1 MKTALF
7 ALLSHW
13 RRHPVQLATLMVG
26 LSLATALWSAVQT
39 INSEA
44 RASYARAAATLG
56 QDRLSTLLRKDGSRF
71 DQKIYVAL
79 RRAGWLVSPVLE
91 GDKRFGEHRLRV
103 FGVDPLTAPPQAQVV
118 NIAETGALL
127 KLITP
132 PGMFYV
138 APETATKLAGQTT
151 PPLRALDG
159 IPPGVIVTDMGLAQ
173 VLLDA
178 PGQISRLLLWPEQ
191 PQHRMVL
198 SAIAPDFIERA
209 PDETGD
215 LARLTDSF
223 HLNLT
228 AFGFLAFAVGLFIVH
243 SAVGL
248 AFEQRRPMFRTLRAL
263 GVPARSL
270 MIVICA
276 ELLTFAVLAGMAGVA
291 LGYAIAAMLLPD
303 VAATLRGLY
312 GASVPG
318 AIVVR
323 PETWALGM
331 AIAVLGTL
339 ISSAQGLFGVWRLP
353 LLASAQPRA
362 WAQASRQTIIW
373 QLMAAAALLVMAAL
387 IARYGSGLMA
397 GFALLAA
404 LLLGAA
410 LALPAVL
417 MAGLSAGGALSKSA
431 IAQWFWADARQQLPG
446 LSLALTAMLLALAA
460 NIGVGTMVSSF
471 RQTFVGWIEQRLAS
485 ELYISTRDD
494 TEAAAVRTWLA
505 SRSDAVLPIW
515 NVEGE
520 VAGLRTAIFGIADHA
535 TYREKWPMLNAAPNV
550 WQIVAS
556 GDGALINEQLSR
568 RKALNVGDTFTLTGG
583 HQMRIAGVY
592 SDYGNPNAQVIIG
605 VDTLTELFPDVSRLR
620 YAIRVAP
627 EKVQDLAADL
637 RSTFGIPEQNIIDQA
652 AAKELSLQTF
662 ERTFKVTGALNVL
675 TLAVAALAMFASLLT
690 LAGMRLPQ
698 VAPVWAMGVTRQRL
712 AAMELCRSFV
722 LAVLT
727 AIAALPLG
735 LGLAWILLAIVNVE
749 AFGWRLPMYYFPV
762 EWLRLAL
769 LSILATALAAALPA
783 WKLSRL
789 APSELLKVF
798 ANER

>member
-13 RRHPVQLATLMVG
+13 RRHPVQLATLLVG

-103 FGVDPLTAPPQAQVV
+103 FGVDPLTAPPQAQAV
-118 NIAETGALL
+118 NIAESGALL
-127 KLITP
+127 KFITP

-151 PPLRALDG
+151 PPLRAMDG
-159 IPPGVIVTDMGLAQ
+159 IPPGVVVTDIGQAQ
-173 VLLDA
+173 VMLDA
-178 PGQISRLLLWPEQ
+178 PGKISRLLLWPEP
-191 PQHRMVL
+191 PQHRTAL
-198 SAIAPDFIERA
+198 SEIAPDLIERA

-270 MIVICA
+270 MGVICG
-276 ELLTFAVLAGMAGVA
+276 ELLTFAVLAGMVGVA
-291 LGYAIAAMLLPD
+291 LGYVIAAMLLPD

-318 AIVVR
+318 AIAVR

-339 ISSAQGLFGVWRLP
+339 ISAAQGLFGVWRLP

-373 QLMAAAALLVMAAL
+373 QFVGAAALLAASGI
-387 IARYGSGLMA
+387 IARHGSGLMA
-397 GFALLAA
+397 GF
-404 LLLGAA
+404 
-410 LALPAVL
+410 V
-417 MAGLSAGGALSKSA
+417 
-431 IAQWFWADARQQLPG
+431 
-446 LSLALTAMLLALAA
+446 
-460 NIGVGTMVSSF
+460 
-471 RQTFVGWIEQRLAS
+471 
-485 ELYISTRDD
+485 
-494 TEAAAVRTWLA
+494 
-505 SRSDAVLPIW
+505 
-515 NVEGE
+515 
-520 VAGLRTAIFGIADHA
+520 
-535 TYREKWPMLNAAPNV
+535 
-550 WQIVAS
+550 
-556 GDGALINEQLSR
+556 
-568 RKALNVGDTFTLTGG
+568 
-583 HQMRIAGVY
+583 
-592 SDYGNPNAQVIIG
+592 
-605 VDTLTELFPDVSRLR
+605 
-620 YAIRVAP
+620 
-627 EKVQDLAADL
+627 
-637 RSTFGIPEQNIIDQA
+637 
-652 AAKELSLQTF
+652 
-662 ERTFKVTGALNVL
+662 
-675 TLAVAALAMFASLLT
+675 
-690 LAGMRLPQ
+690 
-698 VAPVWAMGVTRQRL
+698 
-712 AAMELCRSFV
+712 
-722 LAVLT
+722 
-727 AIAALPLG
+727 
-735 LGLAWILLAIVNVE
+735 VNVTP
-749 AFGWRLPMYYFPV
+749 RSL
-762 EWLRLAL
+762 
-769 LSILATALAAALPA
+769 
-783 WKLSRL
+783 
-789 APSELLKVF
+789 
-798 ANER
+798 